1 MQPRHTPS
9 CRLLLATLPFRE
21 SRVARTHIAISALR
35 CLRKAVS
42 RSFVRCGKMVS
53 GPSISGRLQTPMT
66 YTKDGCNVRHCT
78 MRGYVDLQESW
89 VTAGFSPPSHACPP
103 ETSWWTSCSDLTAN
117 TKVGWLRC
125 IALPVGHCCSG
136 SPTTMQR
143 RASMSYAST
152 RTVSIRNAAIGGC
165 DAQYQNV
172 TAVPGRLLQG
182 LVASSTLPPL
192 WRMSPSMTS
201 SR

>member
-1 MQPRHTPS
+1 MRAEVHQCRLELGMQPRHTPS

-21 SRVARTHIAISALR
+21 SRANPHCHFSIALPSKSCVKKLRALR
-35 CLRKAVS
+35 QNGFR
-42 RSFVRCGKMVS
+42 
-53 GPSISGRLQTPMT
+53 SISFWTASTPMT

-103 ETSWWTSCSDLTAN
+103 ETSWWTSCSDLTAD

-152 RTVSIRNAAIGGC
+152 RTVSIRNAAIG
-165 DAQYQNV
+165 
-172 TAVPGRLLQG
+172 
-182 LVASSTLPPL
+182 
-192 WRMSPSMTS
+192 
-201 SR
+201 